1 LEHSVWAW
9 TDRVSYQALHSGDL
23 GAILRAYRRINGLSQ
38 EKLAAVLGYDNTYI
52 SMIET
57 GRRDVHDV
65 AARRHIARTLA
76 IPSHLLGV
84 TDPADTEFVA
94 MIAFAESTVRLVLQ
108 PQGEIGGAALVV
120 EVAGAGLVASSP
132 A

>member
-1 LEHSVWAW
+1 
-9 TDRVSYQALHSGDL
+9 
-23 GAILRAYRRINGLSQ
+23 
-38 EKLAAVLGYDNTYI
+38 
-52 SMIET
+52 
-57 GRRDVHDV
+57 
-65 AARRHIARTLA
+65 
-76 IPSHLLGV
+76 LLGV